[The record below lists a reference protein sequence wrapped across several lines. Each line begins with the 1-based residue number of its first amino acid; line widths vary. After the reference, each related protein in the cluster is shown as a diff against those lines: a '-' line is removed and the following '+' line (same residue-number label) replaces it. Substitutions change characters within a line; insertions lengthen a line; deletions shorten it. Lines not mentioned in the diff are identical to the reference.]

1 MNHIKLF
8 ENWKE
13 ERKTN
18 EGFWSSIFGN
28 PTVKDAA
35 KSNLRGQGHS
45 IIGKD
50 EDEENYVMY
59 NGQKFYPSQIE
70 YDDYHST
77 KPLPRVENG
86 KLIIANP
93 AWSM

>member
-8 ENWKE
+8 ESWKE

-18 EGFWSSIFGN
+18 EGFWNSIFGS

-59 NGQKFYPSQIE
+59 NGQKFYPSQITRE
-70 YDDYHST
+70 AEIRSIFDFALGSEV
-77 KPLPRVENG
+77 L
-86 KLIIANP
+86 
-93 AWSM
+93 